1 MREATSAAAAALTT
15 VQQKASK
22 NQKPK
27 TKKPKRAN
35 DRRRRTVDRIITA
48 RWLTDFRTHTH
59 TQTRID
65 FSMIRVVQ
73 QKHRKKEVW
82 PEKKYPSKVRSAI
95 SSITD
100 HHKKGVWWASA
111 NNNNNDEEE
120 EKNWKLKLVFNSD
133 HYLKSNL
140 KTSAAVV
147 VMIKLPNCCTVRV
160 LLSYIAAAANY
171 LSSFYLAAKH
181 H

>member
-22 NQKPK
+22 TKNQTPK
-27 TKKPKRAN
+27 TKNPKRAN

-100 HHKKGVWWASA
+100 HSERERGLWWASA
-111 NNNNNDEEE
+111 NNNNDEEE

-147 VMIKLPNCCTVRV
+147 VMIKLPNWAIVQYGAFVVHCCCCCC
-160 LLSYIAAAANY
+160 
-171 LSSFYLAAKH
+171 
-181 H
+181 